1 MLQDLYAEAAHCVK
15 ELRHHGMVEDAD
27 ALEAGLYGATSGEA
41 LALIGA
47 AIKAA
52 LSSDRPIPGAVRE
65 RLVRLLRDVD
75 AALRRAR

>member
-15 ELRHHGMVEDAD
+15 ELRHHGMAEDAD

-47 AIKAA
+47 AIEAA
-52 LSSDRPIPGAVRE
+52 LNSDRGVPGALRK
-65 RLVRLLRDVD
+65 RLVRLLKDVN
-75 AALRRAR
+75 ATLRGAR